1 MCIDKILVESF
12 VKATEMGAY
21 GASLYKGKGNKVAA
35 DQAAVDG
42 MRKELNKINMKGR
55 IVIGEGE
62 MDEAPML
69 YINEKVG
76 NNSGEEL
83 DIAVDPLE
91 GTNFTAKNLPNALSV
106 IAVAKKGNILHAPDI
121 YMEKIAIGSN
131 LPKNL
136 VDLDFDIKK
145 NIKLLAEAKNTSV
158 EKITACV
165 LDRPRHKG
173 IIDSLNSIG
182 TKIKFITDGD
192 VSGVISVA
200 YPKSSIDIYIGVGGA
215 PEGVLAASALDC
227 LNCQMQTR
235 LVFDTSKKKERAKKL
250 GINDLNKKYG
260 INDMIKG
267 DTIFCATGVT
277 DGDLLNGIKNHKTF
291 FEAETLVL
299 HKNSGTNK
307 KIKNKINK

>member
-200 YPKSSIDIYIGVGGA
+200 YPKSNIDIYIGIGGA

-277 DGDLLNGIKNHKTF
+277 DGDFLNGIKNHKTF